1 MDTKQNNNNVGIR
14 NTGHFNSGDCN
25 TGNRNFGNRNFGDC
39 NTGNCN
45 IGNCNIGNRNSGN
58 RNSGNW
64 NTGNDN
70 FGDFNTGNGN
80 FGVFNTGDFN
90 GTNCAYCF
98 DEIEPTISFFNQ
110 PSTWTLSQWREST
123 ACGILHCL
131 CARPVE
137 WFALQDMT
145 EAEKKKYP
153 ECETLKGWLK
163 PLNREEQTA
172 QTVEKWK
179 ALSDE
184 KKRLVMS
191 IPNFDKEI
199 FKQITGIDV
208 DS

>member
-1 MDTKQNNNNVGIR
+1 MDNPEKNNNISEDNNVGNWNAGIGNCGNCNCGDCNIGDFNVGIR
-14 NTGHFNSGDCN
+14 NC
-25 TGNRNFGNRNFGDC
+25 
-39 NTGNCN
+39 GNCN
-45 IGNCNIGNRNSGN
+45 CGDRNTGSWNRGDWNTGIGNSGN
-58 RNSGNW
+58 Y
-64 NTGNDN
+64 
-70 FGDFNTGNGN
+70 
-80 FGVFNTGDFN
+80 NTGDFN
-90 GTNCAYCF
+90 LTSGSTGCCNT
-98 DEIEPTISFFNQ
+98 IEPTISFFNQ